1 MKGTL
6 LVGCATVVAA
16 ACHPVP
22 APRDLRAAR
31 DWWTAAC
38 DTPTAPTFHSTS
50 GALTPAERDSIL
62 RDVATRRAAWRAR
75 HITDYRLRVGETC
88 FCPGSPPA
96 VLEVRNGV
104 PVAVLD
110 TAGRS
115 AGPLLARWSAYT
127 VEGLFD
133 VIERTARDGAVL
145 EVSYDACLGY
155 PTAIRGN
162 MKQVDTWFQIA
173 AGPLT
178 QPR

>member
-6 LVGCATVVAA
+6 AVAVATAVAA
-16 ACHPVP
+16 ACHA
-22 APRDLRAAR
+22 APGRRAVGVAADR
-31 DWWTAAC
+31 WTAAC
-38 DTPTAPTFHSTS
+38 ETPALPAFRNTS
-50 GALTPAERDSIL
+50 GALTAAERDSIL
-62 RDVATRRAAWRAR
+62 RDVAARRAAWRAR
-75 HITDYRLRVGETC
+75 HITDYQLRVGETC
-88 FCPGSPPA
+88 FCPGSPPG
-96 VLEVRNGV
+96 VVEVRNGIA
-104 PVAVLD
+104 VAVRD

-115 AGPLLARWSAYT
+115 ARPLLARWSSYT

-133 VIERTARDGAVL
+133 VIERTARSGEVL
-145 EVSYDACLGY
+145 EVRYDACLGY